1 MSAVLDVSM
10 EMYMYR
16 ETYAQYIVQQRPTS
30 RSELDDS
37 DLFWSALGDPLSK
50 EPYAHQLRF
59 YQHDF
64 NAQMVG
70 DIPRQTFD

>member
-1 MSAVLDVSM
+1 
-10 EMYMYR
+10 MYR

-30 RSELDDS
+30 RSKLDDS
-37 DLFWSALGDPLSK
+37 DFFWSALGDPLRE

-59 YQHDF
+59 YQHGSK
-64 NAQMVG
+64 ARMA